1 MGYNLA
7 CILTFP
13 SSQRKGYGKFLINF
27 SYELSKKEDKVGSPE
42 KPLSDLGAVSYR
54 SYWASILL
62 RILRSNLGQ
71 PMSILEL
78 SRMTSFLSDDI
89 ILTLNNL
96 GLLQQ
101 IHGETIIYGTIEIL
115 DKLIEKYPMSGH
127 SVDPDRLHWTPLY
140 VLDPRKDRWSL
151 KSKKEIASN
160 PSQPTLT
167 SANNSQLDLTSLSN

>member
-62 RILRSNLGQ
+62 RIFRNNIGQ
-71 PMSILEL
+71 SYSIMEL
-78 SRMTSFLSDDI
+78 SKMTSFLSDDI
-89 ILTLNNL
+89 ILTLTNL
-96 GLLQQ
+96 GILQQ
-101 IHGETIIYGTIEIL
+101 INGKSVFYAPCEIL
-115 DKLIEKYPMSGH
+115 DKLILKYPISSH
-127 SVDPDRLHWTPLY
+127 PVDPDRLHWTPLY
-140 VLDPRKDRWSL
+140 VLDPKKDRWSL
-151 KSKKEIASN
+151 KAKKENVSTPTQLSSSTSQSDLVSLHSN
-160 PSQPTLT
+160 
-167 SANNSQLDLTSLSN
+167 